1 MSDFDYDQAKS
12 QLKALGYTKD
22 ETVYLRAF
30 YPSNDPRQK
39 DDKGRKCEAVAS
51 ALPIEQIQAWHQEGR
66 GVYFVVNGGGHRK
79 SDVHQCR
86 AIFYEHDNLDKVISA
101 ELWRGLELPEPTL
114 QVDTGGK
121 SIHSYWVLSEPIDP
135 EQWQALQIDLS
146 EYADS
151 DRNLKD
157 PSRVMRLAG
166 AWHQETQ
173 QQTQIVLNTGKRY
186 SFDELREIVPTKQA
200 PQAPSPQPAISKS
213 DDEILLACLAVK
225 HRDLVNSGIGEGRRN
240 ASGAALA
247 RDLIGAANW
256 LRGQGFYPNPR
267 ALFEDYCGRCS
278 PPLEAREAETI
289 WKSAE
294 ASNPGPS
301 LSEDKLENCLAAGTK
316 QPKAKVATS
325 QANQA
330 PGEQPAEGKAKKGP
344 PVFKLLME
352 IAENCD
358 LWHSDDG
365 VAYADVEIDGI
376 RHTYPIRRKA
386 FKTWLSSELYK
397 RHETGAN
404 SEAMASCLN
413 VLEAKATFEGQER
426 KVFLRTGQDADGTV
440 YIDLANPAWE
450 VAKVTAAGWEVIAS
464 KDCPIRF
471 SRNEGQLPL
480 PNPERG
486 GDLSKLWDVVAVN
499 ENYRGLVLAWLAFC
513 FVPNGS
519 KPILTFHGAKGAGK
533 SWATQVLKSLIDP
546 GKAALLP
553 AVGDRRGLAV
563 AASNRWVLSYDNLTA
578 LSTDQQDALCCAATG
593 AGFSHRTLHTDLDET
608 FIEYTRPQIL
618 TSVDLVPTRS
628 DLLDRCLLIKLDR
641 IPDSERKTEAE
652 LKETLTALSSGL
664 FGALLDVVAGTLGTW
679 GTQFNRGHNQEKLPR
694 LADFGLF
701 AIKAETALG
710 LESGGFMATYQSNI
724 ETAQNEAI
732 EANPIAAAILALMG
746 ETNRFDGTA
755 SELVAK
761 LKTVS
766 EDAKVQKLSSRTLG
780 KTLSGSLKQDLEA
793 VGIECDNYRVPGGK
807 RERKW
812 LIYQSEDVR
821 PDKQHDLMSQM
832 SQTSRQ
838 NLEPIQGNGFSS
850 GHEAGHQT
858 EIRDI
863 KTPNVPQTSLN
874 VPPDVP
880 TLEASQDKAS
890 ENERDMRDVWD
901 MKKSCLSG
909 DAPSQEFSE
918 NHHTKLSH
926 DSWEDIE

>member
-1 MSDFDYDQAKS
+1 MSNFQVSSQRNPCLVCGRTKDKDCRISEDEGLVLCHTERNGRKPGEEFNGFIYLGEITDGAGWGKWLLKSGEFKKERTPGQEFRYQFTDTEGNLLVEEVRIYQATGDKKTWMEPKGVDTAKLAPYRYIEAIQSLKDGAAKCFICEGPPKADALWELGISAVAFANGFKANRDSHWFEGFEDRLIVAADRDKPGLEKAEKVLKAYPLAKLLKPCPESAYWEPEFIAHGGGFDIKDWIEQLKREGLDSEKIQAK
-12 QLKALGYTKD
+12 LWA
-22 ETVYLRAF
+22 
-30 YPSNDPRQK
+30 
-39 DDKGRKCEAVAS
+39 AV
-51 ALPIEQIQAWHQEGR
+51 E
-66 GVYFVVNGGGHRK
+66 
-79 SDVHQCR
+79 
-86 AIFYEHDNLDKVISA
+86 
-101 ELWRGLELPEPTL
+101 
-114 QVDTGGK
+114 
-121 SIHSYWVLSEPIDP
+121 
-135 EQWQALQIDLS
+135 
-146 EYADS
+146 
-151 DRNLKD
+151 
-157 PSRVMRLAG
+157 
-166 AWHQETQ
+166 
-173 QQTQIVLNTGKRY
+173 
-186 SFDELREIVPTKQA
+186 A
-200 PQAPSPQPAISKS
+200 PQA
-213 DDEILLACLAVK
+213 
-225 HRDLVNSGIGEGRRN
+225 
-240 ASGAALA
+240 
-247 RDLIGAANW
+247 
-256 LRGQGFYPNPR
+256 
-267 ALFEDYCGRCS
+267 
-278 PPLEAREAETI
+278 T
-289 WKSAE
+289 
-294 ASNPGPS
+294 
-301 LSEDKLENCLAAGTK
+301 
-316 QPKAKVATS
+316 
-325 QANQA
+325 QA

-365 VAYADVEIDGI
+365 VAYADLEIEGI

-413 VLEAKATFEGQER
+413 VLEAKATFEGQGR

-440 YIDLANPAWE
+440 YIDAATQAWD
-450 VAKVTAAGWEVIAS
+450 VIKVTAAGWEVIAS

-480 PNPERG
+480 PLPEHG

-499 ENYRGLVLAWLAFC
+499 KNYRGLVLAWLAFC

-563 AASNRWVLSYDNLTA
+563 AASNRWVLSYDNLTT

-641 IPDSERKTEAE
+641 IPDNERKTEAE
-652 LKETLTALSSGL
+652 LKETLAALSPGL
-664 FGALLDVVAGTLGTW
+664 LGALLDVVAGTLGTW
-679 GTQFNRGHNQEKLPR
+679 GTEFNRGHNEQKLPR

-710 LESGGFMATYQSNI
+710 LESGGFMATYQANI
-724 ETAQNEAI
+724 EAAQNEAI
-732 EANPIAAAILALMG
+732 EANPIAAAILALM
-746 ETNRFDGTA
+746 EQQTQFDGTA
-755 SELVAK
+755 SDLVAK

-766 EDAKVQKLSSRTLG
+766 EDAKVQKLSARTLG

-812 LIYQSEDVR
+812 LIYQSEDAR
-821 PDKQHDLMSQM
+821 PDKQPYLMSQT

-838 NLEPIQGNGFSS
+838 DLEPSHSNGFSP

-863 KTPNVPQTSLN
+863 KTLNVPQTSLN
-874 VPPDVP
+874 VPPNVPNVP
-880 TLEASQDKAS
+880 TLEPSHS
-890 ENERDMRDVWD
+890 NGFENDRDMRDVWD
-901 MKKSCLSG
+901 MKKSYLSG
-909 DAPSQEFSE
+909 VTSSD
-918 NHHTKLSH
+918 
-926 DSWEDIE
+926 DWEGIE